1 MNVVTRNRRDTAD
14 DALIRV
20 LYEEHAGA
28 LLGYATRLT
37 GNRMAAEDLV
47 QETLLRAWRH
57 REELALGTRPVR
69 AWLITVVR
77 NLATDRARAAA
88 ARPTEVAE
96 TPHRPPVQGD
106 HAEDVV
112 GAADMLDVLR
122 SLSDKHRAVLYELYY
137 NDRTA
142 TEAAD
147 ALGIPVGTVKSRA
160 HHALRALRA
169 HLDELGVTELAARGW
184 GSGGVDRPAE
194 RIGRPAGPVRPA
206 VGC

>member
-1 MNVVTRNRRDTAD
+1 MGGSMNVITRSRRDTSD

-37 GNRMAAEDLV
+37 GSRMAAEDLV

-57 REELALGTRPVR
+57 REELALGNRPVR
-69 AWLITVVR
+69 AWLIAVAR

-96 TPHRPPVQGD
+96 TPHRLPVQGD
-106 HAEDVV
+106 HAEAVA
-112 GAADMLDVLR
+112 GTADMLDILR

-169 HLDELGVTELAARGW
+169 RLDELGLSELLRT
-184 GSGGVDRPAE
+184 
-194 RIGRPAGPVRPA
+194 
-206 VGC
+206 